1 MYTTPIKST
10 PTAIAL
16 VVGIAASAAHAD
28 ALNDYLMKGIVPAPT
43 AAPTHRCAFSAE
55 TLDLMGAT
63 PTDVALYRSA
73 GCKIPQG
80 YPPINHESVCT
91 FAGASMTCLG
101 D

>member
-10 PTAIAL
+10 LTAIAL
-16 VVGIAASAAHAD
+16 VVGLAASAAHAD
-28 ALNDYLMKGIVPAPT
+28 ALNDYLMRGTVTPAP
-43 AAPTHRCAFSAE
+43 AHRSCGAFSAE

-63 PTDVALYRSA
+63 PTDVALFRSA

-80 YPPINHESVCT
+80 YRPINHESVCT
-91 FAGASMTCLG
+91 FAGASMTCRG